1 MSSSTHAPSILA
13 IETCT
18 AAGSVAVLFSPGT
31 PSERAVAN
39 NEWMRSRSHAEV
51 TTPAIED
58 AVKLAGG
65 WEKIDF
71 LAVAV
76 GPGSFTGIRVG
87 LNAARTIAWSMNRP
101 LIPIRSTDALIEGA
115 RASGISPRGNAIVAV
130 LNAQMG
136 LQFASWETGEETGE
150 KTARTDKNLFGVS
163 DPAAFDP
170 TQLAKELKALAKPI
184 TLVGESASLIEDEL
198 RDLGLVIHRPGAAH
212 LDFPQALSV
221 ARLAARRLQ
230 HELLTHEPSAIVR
243 MFDWRRTQ
251 PLYIRGSG
259 AEEKVR

>member
-1 MSSSTHAPSILA
+1 MSVSTHAPSILA

-31 PSERAVAN
+31 PSEKTVAN

-65 WEKIDF
+65 WEKIDL

-87 LNAARTIAWSMNRP
+87 LNAARTIAWSTNRP

-115 RASGISPRGNAIVAV
+115 RSSGLSPRGNVIVAV

-136 LQFASWETGEETGE
+136 LQFAAWETGKEVLPSET
-150 KTARTDKNLFGVS
+150 NLFGIS
-163 DPAAFDP
+163 DPAAFEP
-170 TQLAKELKALAKPI
+170 ARLAEELKALGRPI
-184 TLVGESASLIEDEL
+184 TLVGESASMIEDEL
-198 RDLGLVIHRPGAAH
+198 RDLGLAIHRPGASH
-212 LDFPQALSV
+212 LDFPHALSV

-230 HELLTHEPSAIVR
+230 HESLTQEPSAIVR

-259 AEEKVR
+259 AEEKAR